1 MMPDAGDPGAEGPWT
16 PQRLLE
22 ILPHRPP
29 FLFVDRILECEPGVR
44 AVGLKCVAANE
55 PFFAGHFPGRPI
67 MPGVLIIEALAQV
80 GAVALLS
87 LPEFRGKVALFGG
100 VDDVRFRR
108 PVVPGD
114 VLRLE
119 VEITRRM
126 RGLGKGRG
134 TATVD
139 GQRACEGELTF
150 AVGG

>member
-1 MMPDAGDPGAEGPWT
+1 MTDAADPGQDAWTAE
-16 PQRLLE
+16 QLLG

-29 FLFVDRILECEPGVR
+29 FLFVDRILSCEPGVR
-44 AVGLKCVAANE
+44 AVGIKCVAANE

-67 MPGVLIIEALAQV
+67 MPGVLIVEALAQV

-87 LPEFRGKVALFGG
+87 LPEFRGRVALFGG

-119 VEITRRM
+119 VEITRRV
-126 RGLGKGRG
+126 RRLGKGRG
-134 TATVD
+134 IATVD
-139 GQRACEGELTF
+139 GHRACEGELTF
-150 AVGG
+150 AVAE

>member
-1 MMPDAGDPGAEGPWT
+1 MAAMAEAAGGEVWTAERIQG
-16 PQRLLE
+16 

-29 FLFVDRILECEPGVR
+29 FLFVDRILSCEPGRR
-44 AVGLKCVAANE
+44 AVGIKCVAANE

-67 MPGVLIIEALAQV
+67 MPGVLMLEALAQV

-87 LPEFRGKVALFGG
+87 LPEFRGRVALFGG
-100 VDDVRFRR
+100 VDRVRFRR

-119 VEITRRM
+119 VEITRRV
-126 RGLGKGRG
+126 RHLGKGHG
-134 TATVD
+134 LASVD

-150 AVGG
+150 AIPE

>member
-1 MMPDAGDPGAEGPWT
+1 MDAGDPGAGAWT
-16 PQRLLE
+16 AEQLQGV
-22 ILPHRPP
+22 LPHRPP
-29 FLFVDRILECEPGVR
+29 FLFVDRILSCEPGVR
-44 AVGLKCVAANE
+44 AVGVKCVAANE

-87 LPEFRGKVALFGG
+87 LPEFRGRVALFGG
-100 VDDVRFRR
+100 VDDVRFRH

-126 RGLGKGRG
+126 RRLGKGRG
-134 TATVD
+134 VATVD

-150 AVGG
+150 AVAE